1 MLNITKS
8 VQNLFQIISEHT
20 SRSCVLVIY
29 LDTNSRRPGFW
40 PELVAMTS
48 KQIMMTVRI
57 LLGLISAKSVVVIV
71 CTS

>member
-1 MLNITKS
+1 MCTRKA
-8 VQNLFQIISEHT
+8 
-20 SRSCVLVIY
+20 IY

-40 PELVAMTS
+40 PELVAMTP

-71 CTS
+71 WMS